1 MCKNGPKGV
10 HRRTK
15 AEVLTKEIN
24 VLEHPAYSPDIVP
37 YDFFFVP
44 EDKGNIEMEAF

>member
-1 MCKNGPKGV
+1 MFKNGPKGV

-15 AEVLTKEIN
+15 AKKSFELNKFV
-24 VLEHPAYSPDIVP
+24 SPDLVP

-44 EDKGNIEMEAF
+44 EDKGIIERKAF